1 MKVLI
6 TDPITEKGL
15 RILSDSKIEVVYLP
29 NSTLEE
35 KNIAAESANAWIIR
49 SGTKITSELIRK
61 AKNLSVIGRAGV
73 GIDNIDI
80 NEATRR
86 GVVVMN
92 TPDGNTIAAAEHT
105 IAMMLALSRN
115 IHSGHNSL
123 EKGEWNRHQLVG
135 TELQN
140 KILGVV
146 GLGKIGISVQKRCL
160 SFGMK
165 IIGSDPYVSQN
176 QFDKDE
182 LEVTDLETLVK
193 TADFI
198 TVHVPLTQDTRGL
211 FDYSM
216 LTKMKKNARII
227 NVARGGI
234 IDENDLCR
242 ALKENKISGAAI
254 DVFESEPINLNH
266 PLVGLP
272 NALLTPH
279 LGASTLE
286 AKEGVST
293 AICTQIRDY
302 LTNERFI
309 NVVNMR
315 LSDLVKL
322 KEFKPHHDLSRLLG
336 QIQFQLGDGPIDDVQ
351 IKCFGAID
359 ESRTLSMAFLKGL
372 LEKRVPE
379 RINYINAEVIA
390 KELKINLQVSFS
402 NLETNYTNLISTTVI
417 SGGKEMQLDGS
428 VFDKGQS
435 RLVNINGFDLE
446 VKPQGT
452 MLLIKNIDVPGVIGR
467 VGTFLGT
474 QNINIGAY
482 ILSRRGENN
491 NAFSVVSVD
500 SELSKDQLKTL
511 SAIDNIESV
520 KQVII
525 N

>member
-1 MKVLI
+1 
-6 TDPITEKGL
+6 
-15 RILSDSKIEVVYLP
+15 
-29 NSTLEE
+29 
-35 KNIAAESANAWIIR
+35 
-49 SGTKITSELIRK
+49 
-61 AKNLSVIGRAGV
+61 
-73 GIDNIDI
+73 
-80 NEATRR
+80 
-86 GVVVMN
+86 
-92 TPDGNTIAAAEHT
+92 
-105 IAMMLALSRN
+105 
-115 IHSGHNSL
+115 
-123 EKGEWNRHQLVG
+123 
-135 TELQN
+135 
-140 KILGVV
+140 
-146 GLGKIGISVQKRCL
+146 
-160 SFGMK
+160 
-165 IIGSDPYVSQN
+165 
-176 QFDKDE
+176 
-182 LEVTDLETLVK
+182 
-193 TADFI
+193 
-198 TVHVPLTQDTRGL
+198 
-211 FDYSM
+211 
-216 LTKMKKNARII
+216 
-227 NVARGGI
+227 
-234 IDENDLCR
+234 
-242 ALKENKISGAAI
+242 
-254 DVFESEPINLNH
+254 
-266 PLVGLP
+266 
-272 NALLTPH
+272 
-279 LGASTLE
+279 
-286 AKEGVST
+286 
-293 AICTQIRDY
+293 
-302 LTNERFI
+302 
-309 NVVNMR
+309 MR

-435 RLVNINGFDLE
+435 RLVSINGFDLE

-520 KQVII
+520 KQVNI